1 MEDAAQLALVK
12 KAFMS
17 GLSNCIE
24 WINDKTAHRVRN
36 DRELQGLTPEG
47 IKQEVIAFIKNGGDI
62 QQREEKRPEYSG
74 ESILGDDDPDVPTVY
89 LVNAHPQRS

>member
-1 MEDAAQLALVK
+1 
-12 KAFMS
+12 
-17 GLSNCIE
+17 
-24 WINDKTAHRVRN
+24 VRN

-74 ESILGDDDPDVPTVY
+74 EREFFYKVIVPLEGFAHGLFVECILGDDDPDVPTVY